1 MSERDTSLIP
11 DDLDQDTYDA
21 ARYLLLRERYPRSM
35 EDIANE
41 FGISR
46 QGLYRRLDRWERTG
60 ALEKAREV
68 LLVPMVEEIRAA
80 NDEVVRRWPEIL
92 ERVVNIALNSRSD
105 HVSMEAAA
113 WLNEHVVQPTI
124 ESKQEPGAAE
134 QEYARRGKVFNP
146 TVIDAAVKVIGV
158 RTNPPPRENGS
169 RAGD

>member
-1 MSERDTSLIP
+1 LLSLSSTFNFNVPIIAQWLTKGKKMSERDTSLIP

-80 NDEVVRRWPEIL
+80 NDEVVRRWP
-92 ERVVNIALNSRSD
+92 
-105 HVSMEAAA
+105 
-113 WLNEHVVQPTI
+113 
-124 ESKQEPGAAE
+124 
-134 QEYARRGKVFNP
+134 
-146 TVIDAAVKVIGV
+146 
-158 RTNPPPRENGS
+158 
-169 RAGD
+169 